1 MLHILM
7 RSPFEINMI
16 LLIDLLRSNDDVIA
30 LQDSVII
37 AIDKNIFLKELL
49 SIPIGLYVIKQDVY
63 ARGIQSKIS
72 SKVNIVDYLQFVF
85 LTVKHKKQMSW

>member
-16 LLIDLLRSNDDVIA
+16 LLIDLLRSDDDVIA
-30 LQDSVII
+30 LQDSSII

-49 SIPIGLYVIKQDVY
+49 SIPIELYVIKQDVY
-63 ARGIQSKIS
+63 ARGIQEKIS
-72 SKVNIVDYLQFVF
+72 SKVNIIDYLQFVF
-85 LTVKHKKQMSW
+85 LTVKHEKQMSW